1 MPTQNNAAMTYL
13 RPIVYDHASTL
24 NRSDQITVP
33 AAIWSMFDR
42 EHVGNGPI
50 FVVLDGHCMGRL
62 RPATT
67 EDALDADVMRVPEW
81 LWHQISPS
89 YDEEETWVSIVVTA
103 PRFVEK
109 LVLQPQCHRD
119 VLALEDPVAT
129 LAAQIMGDGS
139 GGWGSLTV
147 GASLMLPSGSFN
159 VMGLTCPDGEEMS
172 VGCILDRDINL
183 DFLPA
188 LDYVPPRPPTPIP
201 AAPVRLDTHS
211 PMFGPSHV
219 MGFVPFS
226 GTGYRLGR

>member
-1 MPTQNNAAMTYL
+1 MTTATMTYL
-13 RPIVYDHASTL
+13 RPIVYDHASSL

-42 EHVGNGPI
+42 EHVGNSPI

-62 RPATT
+62 RPATMT
-67 EDALDADVMRVPEW
+67 DALDAGVMHVPEW

-89 YDEEETWVSIVVTA
+89 YEEEETWISVVVAA
-103 PRFVEK
+103 PRFVDK

-119 VLALEDPVAT
+119 VLALEDPVAV

-159 VMGLTCPDGEEMS
+159 VMGLTDPDGEELS
-172 VGCILDRDINL
+172 AGCILDRDINL

-188 LDYVPPRPPTPIP
+188 LDYVPPVRPLTPP
-201 AAPVRLDTHS
+201 PPPLTQLESHS
-211 PMFGPSHV
+211 PMFGPTK
-219 MGFVPFS
+219 GFVPFS
-226 GTGYRLGR
+226 GAGYRLGRS